1 MIEDKDII
9 LSELTKITDTAAQL
23 LQSELESYT
32 STDTTISIANAD
44 TISTTTDNN
53 RYHHLNN

>member
-1 MIEDKDII
+1 MIEDKDIM

-44 TISTTTDNN
+44 TISTTTDNY